1 VLENIGSTDKLEGFA
16 ELHASHSSTNLVYL
30 TNHVSCRRCTTAAVL
45 ENIGSTDKLEGF
57 DELKEE
63 DQAMVR
69 KALETKELSLPED
82 VAEAQEK
89 VRAAGVEDCLVLSSR
104 ERE

>member
-1 VLENIGSTDKLEGFA
+1 
-16 ELHASHSSTNLVYL
+16 
-30 TNHVSCRRCTTAAVL
+30 VL

-69 KALETKELSLPED
+69 TALETKELDLPED
-82 VAEAQEK
+82 VAEAQGK
-89 VRAAGVEDCLVLSSR
+89 VRYITC
-104 ERE
+104 

>member
-1 VLENIGSTDKLEGFA
+1 VRL
-16 ELHASHSSTNLVYL
+16 NLL
-30 TNHVSCRRCTTAAVL
+30 SCRRCTTAAVL

-63 DQAMVR
+63 DQDLVR
-69 KALETKELSLPED
+69 KAIETKELRLPED

-89 VRAAGVEDCLVLSSR
+89 VRDLGVLLGCLLELQQLRVYSACWCGSSCF
-104 ERE
+104 ECFFKCFLYGCMGN